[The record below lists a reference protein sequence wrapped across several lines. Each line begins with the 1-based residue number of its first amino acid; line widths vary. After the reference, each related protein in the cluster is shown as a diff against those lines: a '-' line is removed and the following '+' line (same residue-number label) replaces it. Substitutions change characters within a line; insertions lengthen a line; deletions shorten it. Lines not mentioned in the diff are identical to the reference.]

1 MCMGRIRHLV
11 WGVVRGAALFF
22 GAFSAL
28 NAVPLAVG
36 SPRAEDL
43 WWVDLSYLPGF
54 VGGALGAA
62 TAILLLWLAISPRMT
77 SGRRRATQLACAFVS
92 VSAAV
97 NVVGFYR
104 AWGDGSMVPGVPL
117 PFSAV
122 IAVVFALMAL
132 AVWRVDPPDPA
143 TRLDPVLVGV
153 VAVVFALAFPLAQV
167 AFFGTTDYRR
177 SADIAVVLGAKV
189 HDSGVLSQSLE
200 DRVQTGVELYRAGDV
215 RYLLMS
221 GGIEPNGIDETIAM
235 RDRAVALGV
244 PASAILMD
252 NGGVDTDST
261 VRDTVRMFDEVGAS
275 RVLVV
280 SQFYHLPRV
289 KLAYRAAGW
298 NVRTVPARA
307 GAVIGK
313 TPLFVARE
321 IAGFWVYWARAMW
334 RDVRA

>member
-1 MCMGRIRHLV
+1 MGRINHVV
-11 WGVVRGAALFF
+11 WGCLRGAALFF

-36 SPRAEDL
+36 SQRAEDL
-43 WWVDLSYLPGF
+43 WWVDLSYLPG
-54 VGGALGAA
+54 VAGGALGAT
-62 TAILLLWLAISPRMT
+62 TAILLLWLGFVPRMKPW
-77 SGRRRATQLACAFVS
+77 RRIATLLACVFVS
-92 VSAAV
+92 MSAAV
-97 NVVGFYR
+97 NITGFYR
-104 AWGDGSMVPGVPL
+104 AWGEGSIVPGVPL

-132 AVWRVDPPDPA
+132 AVWRVDAPEIA
-143 TRLDPVLVGV
+143 RRFDPVLVGV
-153 VAVVFALAFPLAQV
+153 VAVLFALAFPLAQV

-177 SADIAVVLGAKV
+177 IADVAVVLGAKV
-189 HDSGVLSQSLE
+189 HDTGVLSQSLE
-200 DRVQTGVELYRAGDV
+200 DRVQTGVELYRSGEV

-221 GGIEPNGIDETIAM
+221 GGIEPNGIDETVAM
-235 RDRAVALGV
+235 RDRAMALGV
-244 PASAILMD
+244 PAKAILMD

-261 VRDTVRMFDEVGAS
+261 VRDTVRIFDEVGAT

-280 SQFYHLPRV
+280 SQFYHLPRI

-298 NVRTVPARA
+298 NVRTVPAQA

-321 IAGFWVYWARAMW
+321 VAGFWVYWARAMW